1 MRTIR
6 CNVEKDLATGITIRQ
21 RTQRPTGKGMLKG
34 WRNISLE
41 MGYVSRNGLAV
52 RQTVYDSSDLQYL
65 YPTNSARKSE
75 FKNRILA
82 FEVRFSSF
90 IPHKIRLALNTK
102 KECMKEGMKGKQ
114 V

>member
-1 MRTIR
+1 
-6 CNVEKDLATGITIRQ
+6 
-21 RTQRPTGKGMLKG
+21 MLKG
-34 WRNISLE
+34 WRNIFLE

-90 IPHKIRLALNTK
+90 IPYKIRLALNTK